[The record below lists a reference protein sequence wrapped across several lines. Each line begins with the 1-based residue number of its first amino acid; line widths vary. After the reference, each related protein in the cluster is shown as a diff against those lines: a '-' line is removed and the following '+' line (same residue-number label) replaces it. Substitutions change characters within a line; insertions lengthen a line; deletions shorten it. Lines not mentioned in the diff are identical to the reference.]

1 MGEQNIVVT
10 NVCPGPVKTLVDVNA
25 FNHDGSKYNKTD
37 SMISNGMSSKRYMYN
52 TTCTCIV

>member
-1 MGEQNIVVT
+1 MGEQNIAVT

-37 SMISNGMSSKRYMYN
+37 SMISNGMSSKRYN
-52 TTCTCIV
+52 TTCTCII